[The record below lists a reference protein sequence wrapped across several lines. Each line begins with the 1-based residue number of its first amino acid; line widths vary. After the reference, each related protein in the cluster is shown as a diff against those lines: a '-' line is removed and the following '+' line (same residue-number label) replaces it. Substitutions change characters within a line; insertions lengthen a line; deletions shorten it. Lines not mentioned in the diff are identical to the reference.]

1 MYKKLE
7 MVINGL
13 SDDEV
18 QMLIDAPGV
27 LNDKLFIS
35 ALRAKRSGVSDET
48 LWTRIAMLT
57 SLQLASKDFNPNL
70 FYTLRGTISLTIEL
84 TQRSIGKIKRF
95 SGYVRNSSAVGSK
108 RNSGLNRREPEHFQ
122 WNSNEETDY
131 YHFLTVGELKTTKA
145 LRSHFTLK
153 SSDRTKRNPNKQKE

>member
-1 MYKKLE
+1 L
-7 MVINGL
+7 VIEDL
-13 SDDEV
+13 SDDEK

-27 LNDKLFIS
+27 LNDKLFIA
-35 ALRAKRSGVSDET
+35 ALRAKMSGISQEI
-48 LWTRIAMLT
+48 LWARMQML
-57 SLQLASKDFNPNL
+57 SILQLVNKDFNPNL
-70 FYTLRGTISLTIEL
+70 FYTLRGTISLSIEL

-145 LRSHFTLK
+145 LGSHFTLK
-153 SSDRTKRNPNKQKE
+153 SSDRTKRNPTNKKE